1 MVEAFK
7 VLSKNNIMHRDLK
20 PDNILMHD
28 GKIKLGDFGFC
39 KPLESATEMACTM
52 LGSPIYMAP

>member
-20 PDNILMHD
+20 PDNILMHN
-28 GKIKLGDFGFC
+28 GIIKLGDFGFF
-39 KPLESATEMACTM
+39 KPMQNAN
-52 LGSPIYMAP
+52 